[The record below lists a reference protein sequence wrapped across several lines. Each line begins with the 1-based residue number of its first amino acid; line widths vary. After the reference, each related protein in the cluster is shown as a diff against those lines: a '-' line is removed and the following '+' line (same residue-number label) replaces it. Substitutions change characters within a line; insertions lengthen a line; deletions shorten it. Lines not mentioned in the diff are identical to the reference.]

1 MLKGSDD
8 GRLVLNRLPAELA
21 DVGRAAIEVLRSN
34 WTGSS
39 TVPSPFLYPHQ
50 WSWDSACIAMGY
62 SLFDQDHA
70 ETELRSLFK
79 GQWSTGLLPHII
91 FNEEANYFPGPEF
104 WQTNLAPAAPA
115 GASTSGIVQ
124 PPVHGIA
131 ALRVYRRADDRDR
144 AHAFL
149 VELLPKLAAWHEYL
163 YRERDRD
170 GSGLIEIWH
179 PWESGM
185 DNTPLWD
192 AALERIDLA
201 VEDVPEY
208 ARVDNTIAA
217 PEQRPTDGEYDR
229 YAYLV
234 KLYRDNAYDD
244 LRIRETCPF
253 VVQDVLF
260 NSILVRAD
268 RDLAEIARIV
278 GEDGSA
284 WEQRAAETA
293 AAVDERLW
301 DPATQMYGDYDVRAD
316 ELIGARVGGAFA
328 PLYAQI
334 PDATRAASTIERL
347 DGFTVA
353 VNGVGTAV
361 TSVAPAD
368 PLFDSGRYWRGPVW
382 LMINW
387 LIHHGLNHYGYA
399 ERAAAIRSGCLELTR
414 SGGFWEHYNPES
426 GEGQGTGQ
434 FAWTAGL
441 VLDLLGEESQ

>member
-124 PPVHGIA
+124 PPVHAIA

-208 ARVDNTIAA
+208 ARVDNTIAS
-217 PEQRPTDGEYDR
+217 PE
-229 YAYLV
+229 
-234 KLYRDNAYDD
+234 
-244 LRIRETCPF
+244 
-253 VVQDVLF
+253 
-260 NSILVRAD
+260 
-268 RDLAEIARIV
+268 
-278 GEDGSA
+278 
-284 WEQRAAETA
+284 
-293 AAVDERLW
+293 
-301 DPATQMYGDYDVRAD
+301 
-316 ELIGARVGGAFA
+316 
-328 PLYAQI
+328 
-334 PDATRAASTIERL
+334 
-347 DGFTVA
+347 
-353 VNGVGTAV
+353 
-361 TSVAPAD
+361 
-368 PLFDSGRYWRGPVW
+368 
-382 LMINW
+382 
-387 LIHHGLNHYGYA
+387 
-399 ERAAAIRSGCLELTR
+399 
-414 SGGFWEHYNPES
+414 
-426 GEGQGTGQ
+426 
-434 FAWTAGL
+434 
-441 VLDLLGEESQ
+441 